1 MKKTQSQYQKMNY
14 VFFKLTW
21 FYIFS
26 ICLHTFLAFLPEVQ
40 RFYSFMITL
49 DISWHCRIFL
59 LPNITLIYN
68 SEYNLL
74 RRLISVC
81 RNCKPANNTPAFS
94 LKENLKRH
102 SLDYRIGLCLEN
114 MELSRL
120 DFKKYQTILNF
131 KHQINNVPPKHILSE
146 SAKISNKQVD
156 EYGEIAVSHLEQTR
170 REFNENELKEISS
183 LYQSG
188 KTTREIGEIFGVC
201 KTTIVKLLREQGV
214 EVTRSKVQA
223 KLNAEEV
230 ISLYGYTSG
239 KIAKQF
245 GVNPQTILKCLRN
258 HGVKIRSRWDYE

>member
-1 MKKTQSQYQKMNY
+1 
-14 VFFKLTW
+14 
-21 FYIFS
+21 
-26 ICLHTFLAFLPEVQ
+26 
-40 RFYSFMITL
+40 
-49 DISWHCRIFL
+49 
-59 LPNITLIYN
+59 
-68 SEYNLL
+68 
-74 RRLISVC
+74 
-81 RNCKPANNTPAFS
+81 
-94 LKENLKRH
+94 
-102 SLDYRIGLCLEN
+102 

-120 DFKKYQTILNF
+120 DVKKYQTILNF

-156 EYGEIAVSHLEQTR
+156 EYGEIVVSHLEQTR
-170 REFNENELKEISS
+170 REFNENELKEMSS

-230 ISLYGYTSG
+230 ISLYKNGYTSG

-245 GVNPQTILKCLRN
+245 GVNP
-258 HGVKIRSRWDYE
+258 

>member
-1 MKKTQSQYQKMNY
+1 
-14 VFFKLTW
+14 
-21 FYIFS
+21 
-26 ICLHTFLAFLPEVQ
+26 
-40 RFYSFMITL
+40 
-49 DISWHCRIFL
+49 
-59 LPNITLIYN
+59 
-68 SEYNLL
+68 
-74 RRLISVC
+74 
-81 RNCKPANNTPAFS
+81 
-94 LKENLKRH
+94 
-102 SLDYRIGLCLEN
+102 

-146 SAKISNKQVD
+146 STKISNKQVD

-230 ISLYGYTSG
+230 ISLYKNGYTSG
-239 KIAKQF
+239 KIAVSDTKNT
-245 GVNPQTILKCLRN
+245 VMKRNACCDILYQNIHFLLCSMFPESAAFWQCLRP
-258 HGVKIRSRWDYE
+258 GKICFQ